1 MKKIWRSN
9 RNPQF
14 RSEFSETI
22 FDTKYKHE
30 GAETMSE
37 LADTLVEDVCT
48 NRLSEDDKATLKNHI
63 AELRFIP
70 GGRYLYYCGAIRK
83 KKFFNNC
90 FLLNAEDTREGWS
103 SVVERSIAC
112 LMSGGGIGVNYD
124 WIRES
129 GSPLSA
135 TGGTASGPISLMEI
149 INEAGRRVMQG
160 GSRRSAIYASLN
172 WQHGDIKDF
181 LVHKNWDDIPIGN
194 TGISL
199 ADLKAQDFNAAA
211 PLDMTNISVCYDNAW
226 LNQFVKTG
234 DPGEIFKSNIKQ
246 AMRTSEPG
254 FSFNFDIKEGET
266 FRGMAGHPGQHQ
278 DEVLRNACTEVTSFR
293 DDDSDVCN
301 LGSINIARVE
311 SKEQMREIVELATKF
326 LVCGTLVADVPY
338 ERVAHVRQKNRRLGL
353 GIMAMHEWLLQRRS
367 GYEVTSEL
375 HEWLDIYKTVSRKTA
390 DEFADSLSV
399 SRPVK
404 VRAIAPTGTIGILAG
419 PTTTGIE
426 PIYAT
431 AFKRRY
437 LKQKKWHYQYVVD
450 AAADSIIEQTGCDP
464 ESIDTALSMSDDPER
479 RIKFQADVQDYVDH
493 SISSTCNLPAWGSE
507 TNNEDRVDH
516 FAGLVAK
523 YAPRL
528 RGMTFYAD
536 GSRGGQPLTAVPY
549 SMAVEQLGNEYEES
563 LENIDPCR
571 DGVCGV

>member
-1 MKKIWRSN
+1 MSSN
-9 RNPQF
+9 VP
-14 RSEFSETI
+14 S
-22 FDTKYKHE
+22 HVLC
-30 GAETMSE
+30 
-37 LADTLVEDVCT
+37 LAVGLASTT
-48 NRLSEDDKATLKNHI
+48 
-63 AELRFIP
+63 
-70 GGRYLYYCGAIRK
+70 
-83 KKFFNNC
+83 
-90 FLLNAEDTREGWS
+90 
-103 SVVERSIAC
+103 
-112 LMSGGGIGVNYD
+112 
-124 WIRES
+124 
-129 GSPLSA
+129 
-135 TGGTASGPISLMEI
+135 TGYGSGPISLMEI

-338 ERVAHVRQKNRRLGL
+338 ERGAHVRQKNRRLGL